1 MVLIS
6 FCGSTYR
13 SLKLSPKVHQHT
25 PQIRRPS
32 RGCEGV
38 HTRQGFEMPCES
50 LSSVNSLSL
59 SFPSSTVSL
68 CFFSF
73 VGHRRVFSADF
84 HYVSPVT
91 SYVDPRPRGGVQQI
105 QALMAVAR
113 ASSKSSPGARLSFRQ
128 LVKKIQTRRTRP
140 LAHRSA
146 LIGLY
151 VNFSSILGAIQCS
164 VPHRS
169 LTSSSSSFTRIGI
182 SKSIISSKSPG
193 QQQGHGA

>member
-113 ASSKSSPGARLSFRQ
+113 DYCMCHQFQLPQNRPQEPVFLFVNSSRRYRLGVLARSPIG
-128 LVKKIQTRRTRP
+128 RP
-140 LAHRSA
+140 
-146 LIGLY
+146 
-151 VNFSSILGAIQCS
+151 
-164 VPHRS
+164 
-169 LTSSSSSFTRIGI
+169 
-182 SKSIISSKSPG
+182 
-193 QQQGHGA
+193 